1 MDTKTTKEANM
12 KYYAYARNGRFIRQL
27 LVTLINGKTTQEWT
41 DIIYKSDREA
51 MKDMARLNCK

>member
-1 MDTKTTKEANM
+1 M